1 VGNKLY
7 VGNLAYGISDRD
19 LERLFAQYGTVRSA
33 RVITDRDSGKSK
45 GFAFVEMD
53 SDGEA
58 KAAIDGL
65 NGSELEG
72 RAMTVNE
79 ARAKEEG
86 GGGGGHR
93 GGGHRGGGGG
103 HRSGDRW

>member
-7 VGNLAYGISDRD
+7 VGNLSYGISDRD
-19 LERLFAQYGTVRSA
+19 LEKLFAQYGTVRSA

-53 SDGEA
+53 SDSEA
-58 KAAIDGL
+58 KAAIDAL
-65 NGSELEG
+65 NGSELDG

-86 GGGGGHR
+86 GGGHR
-93 GGGHRGGGGG
+93 GGGHRGGGS

>member
-1 VGNKLY
+1 MGNKLY

>member
-53 SDGEA
+53 SDNEA
-58 KAAIDGL
+58 KAAIDAL

-86 GGGGGHR
+86 GGNRSGGGHR
-93 GGGHRGGGGG
+93 GGGHR
-103 HRSGDRW
+103 SGDRW

>member
-1 VGNKLY
+1 MGNKLY
-7 VGNLAYGISDRD
+7 VGNLSYGISDRD
-19 LERLFAQYGTVRSA
+19 LEKAFSQYGTVRSA

-53 SDGEA
+53 NDSEA
-58 KAAIDGL
+58 KAAIDAL

-72 RAMTVNE
+72 RTMTVNE

-86 GGGGGHR
+86 GGHR
-93 GGGHRGGGGG
+93 GGGHRGGGS
-103 HRSGDRW
+103 HRGGDRW